1 VGNKELQ
8 SLAGLRLSVLGSYLI
23 IPHIY
28 QVFRAEIQF
37 LMKFILVLVMLMLA
51 AGGGSAASARNL
63 GDFALL
69 DHMGAFHRLS
79 SYADK
84 RAVVLYVYG
93 AESDVAKN
101 AVRKLNILREKYV
114 DRDIAFLMIDPIAG
128 ESRDQVSRALAGENN
143 QIPVLMDS
151 AQLVSYSLGV
161 ISTGEVL
168 VIQPRRMALLYRG
181 ALDSRA
187 GVRGGVRS
195 GEEARNYLDE
205 VLSAISLSGEVIPNV
220 PWEEG
225 DSIRYDAI
233 SESGISYVNDVV
245 PILERRCSSCHRE
258 GGVAPWAMDSHQMVS
273 GWSPMMRETLLT
285 MRMPPA
291 QIDNVFV
298 DKFVDLHFITDAEKA
313 VLVKWIDAGSPVDG
327 EIDPLALERAQ
338 KSDWVLG
345 EPDLI
350 VEFPPQEI
358 PASGVLEYK
367 FVPVE
372 IGLDQD
378 RWVRAYE
385 FDIGDKAALHHV
397 VAYTQ
402 DERQQRQNPSGGGS
416 RTNFGGYAPGREYVS
431 FEADTGILLEQNM
444 RFMVQFHYTTIGRK
458 LTDVT
463 RIGLYFH
470 ETPPKYPLSRTAVM
484 DGEFVIPPGVADY
497 RVTARANISNDSYLY
512 NIAPHMHYR
521 GKWLKY
527 RVEYPDGSAENL
539 LSIPNFQ
546 HNWQMIYKL
555 KEPMFLPAGSVI
567 VAEGSYDNSER
578 NPLNPDPTQEVRW
591 GEQVWD
597 EMFIAWMRVSEARRA
612 AR

>member
-1 VGNKELQ
+1 
-8 SLAGLRLSVLGSYLI
+8 
-23 IPHIY
+23 
-28 QVFRAEIQF
+28 
-37 LMKFILVLVMLMLA
+37 MLA
-51 AGGGSAASARNL
+51 TGSGSAAFARDL

-69 DHMGAFHRLS
+69 DHMGKFHRLS
-79 SYADK
+79 TYADK
-84 RAVVLYVYG
+84 KAVVLYVYG
-93 AESDVAKN
+93 AESDIARS
-101 AVRKLNILREKYV
+101 AVRKLNILQEKYAN
-114 DRDIAFLMIDPIAG
+114 RDIAFLMIDPIAG
-128 ESRDQVSRALAGENN
+128 ESRDIVSKSLATENN
-143 QIPVLMDS
+143 EIPVLIDS

-161 ISTGEVL
+161 VSTGEVF
-168 VIQPRRMALLYRG
+168 VVQPRRMALLYRG

-187 GVRGGVRS
+187 GIRGGEQS
-195 GEEARNYLDE
+195 GEGARNYLDE
-205 VLSAISLSGEVIPNV
+205 VLSAISLDGELIPDV
-220 PWEEG
+220 PWAKG
-225 DSIRYDAI
+225 DPI
-233 SESGISYVNDVV
+233 SYGTISDSAISYVNDVV
-245 PILERRCSSCHRE
+245 PILEQRCASCHRD

-273 GWSPMMRETLLT
+273 GWGPMMRETLLT

-298 DKFVDLHFITDAEKA
+298 DKFVDLHFITDTEKT

-327 EIDPLALERAQ
+327 DIDPLAIERDQ
-338 KSDWVLG
+338 KSEWALG

-367 FVPVE
+367 FISVE

-416 RTNFGGYAPGREYVS
+416 RTNFGGYAPGREHVS

-444 RFMVQFHYTTIGRK
+444 RFMVQFHYTTIGRQ

-470 ETPPKYPLSRTAVM
+470 DTPPKYPLSRTAIM
-484 DGEFVIPPGVADY
+484 DGEFVIPPGAADY
-497 RVTARANISNDSYLY
+497 RVAAQANIVSDSYLY

-527 RVEYPDGSAENL
+527 RVEYPDGSAEDL

-555 KEPMFLPAGSVI
+555 KEPMFLPAGTVI
-567 VAEGSYDNSER
+567 VAEGAYDNSDK

-597 EMFIAWMRVSEARRA
+597 EMFIAWMRVSDVGRTAP
-612 AR
+612 